1 MSQNSDDLTTQPTAT
16 ALMERVR
23 ESEQRL
29 AHDID
34 ILANR
39 VEGQLASFR
48 EEIVS
53 SVQGQ
58 ISIFRDEIVSSVQ
71 GQISIFRDEIVSS
84 VQGQISIF
92 RDEIVRSVQDQISS
106 LREEMMK
113 SFYKLNNR
121 VITLTEDSL
130 DMRSNQREILKRLYD
145 PEFTEKTR

>member
-1 MSQNSDDLTTQPTAT
+1 MNQNSDDLTTQPTAT

-23 ESEQRL
+23 EVELRL
-29 AHDID
+29 AQDID
-34 ILANR
+34 ILGNR

-71 GQISIFRDEIVSS
+71 G
-84 VQGQISIF
+84 
-92 RDEIVRSVQDQISS
+92 QISS

>member
-23 ESEQRL
+23 ESELRL

-48 EEIVS
+48 E
-53 SVQGQ
+53 
-58 ISIFRDEIVSSVQ
+58 
-71 GQISIFRDEIVSS
+71 EIVSS

>member
-23 ESEQRL
+23 ESELRL
-29 AHDID
+29 AQDID

-58 ISIFRDEIVSSVQ
+58 ISVFRDEIVSSVQ
-71 GQISIFRDEIVSS
+71 GQISS
-84 VQGQISIF
+84 F

-113 SFYKLNNR
+113 SFYNLNNR

>member
-23 ESEQRL
+23 EVELRL
-29 AHDID
+29 AQDID

-58 ISIFRDEIVSSVQ
+58 ISIFRDEIVS
-71 GQISIFRDEIVSS
+71 
-84 VQGQISIF
+84 
-92 RDEIVRSVQDQISS
+92 SVQDQISS

>member
-23 ESEQRL
+23 EVELRL

-71 GQISIFRDEIVSS
+71 G
-84 VQGQISIF
+84 
-92 RDEIVRSVQDQISS
+92 QISS

>member
-23 ESEQRL
+23 EVELRL

-48 EEIVS
+48 E
-53 SVQGQ
+53 
-58 ISIFRDEIVSSVQ
+58 
-71 GQISIFRDEIVSS
+71 EIVSS

>member
-1 MSQNSDDLTTQPTAT
+1 MNQNTDDLTTQPTAT

-23 ESEQRL
+23 EVELRL

-58 ISIFRDEIVSSVQ
+58 LSIFRDEIVS
-71 GQISIFRDEIVSS
+71 
-84 VQGQISIF
+84 
-92 RDEIVRSVQDQISS
+92 SVQDQISS

>member
-16 ALMERVR
+16 VLMERVR
-23 ESEQRL
+23 EVELRL

-48 EEIVS
+48 EGIVS
-53 SVQGQ
+53 
-58 ISIFRDEIVSSVQ
+58 
-71 GQISIFRDEIVSS
+71 
-84 VQGQISIF
+84 
-92 RDEIVRSVQDQISS
+92 SVQDQISS

>member
-1 MSQNSDDLTTQPTAT
+1 MSQNSDDLTTQPTVT

-34 ILANR
+34 MLANR

-53 SVQGQ
+53 
-58 ISIFRDEIVSSVQ
+58 
-71 GQISIFRDEIVSS
+71 
-84 VQGQISIF
+84 
-92 RDEIVRSVQDQISS
+92 SVQDQISS

>member
-23 ESEQRL
+23 EVELRL

-58 ISIFRDEIVSSVQ
+58 ISIFRDEIVS
-71 GQISIFRDEIVSS
+71 
-84 VQGQISIF
+84 
-92 RDEIVRSVQDQISS
+92 SVQDQISS

>member
-23 ESEQRL
+23 EVELRL
-29 AHDID
+29 ANDID

-48 EEIVS
+48 E
-53 SVQGQ
+53 
-58 ISIFRDEIVSSVQ
+58 
-71 GQISIFRDEIVSS
+71 EIVSS